1 MQHKAILHRKYAISN
16 SDEKMS
22 IQIGQIKTRNRVFLA
37 PLSGVTDE
45 PFRAVAHAH
54 GAGLV
59 VSEMVASEE
68 LVRARP
74 DMVRRARGAEKLK
87 PFVIQLAGREARWM
101 TEGTKVAQDL
111 GADIIDINMGCPARQ
126 VTGGLSGSALMRDLD
141 HALTLIEATVQASR
155 VPVTLKMR
163 LGWDADSI
171 NAPELARRAE
181 ASGVQMI
188 TVHGRTRCQFYGG
201 KADWK
206 AIRAV
211 KEAIS
216 IPVIAN
222 GDGTSAA
229 DARAMLEE
237 SNADGVMI
245 GRGTYGRPWWPGV
258 IANQLDA
265 GSGIKE
271 PSLHTEMSIV
281 VEHHQQMLD
290 NYGGELGNRTAR
302 KHIGWTI
309 ARLEERKLLSP
320 QNASL
325 WRQQILSSRDNAHV
339 SRSIIQLYGSL
350 EAQEAEAA

>member
-1 MQHKAILHRKYAISN
+1 
-16 SDEKMS
+16 MS
-22 IQIGQIKTRNRVFLA
+22 IQIGSIKTRNRVFLA

-74 DMVRRARGAEKLK
+74 DMVRRARGAETLK

-101 TEGTKVAQDL
+101 TEGAKVAQDL
-111 GADIIDINMGCPARQ
+111 GADVIDINMGCPARQ

-141 HALTLIEATVQASR
+141 HALKLIDATVQAAR

-163 LGWDADSI
+163 LGWDAGSI
-171 NAPELARRAE
+171 NAPELAHRAE
-181 ASGVQMI
+181 AAGVQMI

-201 KADWK
+201 RADWS
-206 AIRAV
+206 AISAV

-216 IPVIAN
+216 IPLIAN
-222 GDGTSAA
+222 GDVSSAEQA
-229 DARAMLEE
+229 KSMLAE
-237 SNADGVMI
+237 SGADGVMI
-245 GRGTYGRPWWPGV
+245 GRGAYGRPWWPGV
-258 IANQLDA
+258 IANQLDP
-265 GSGIKE
+265 GSGIAE
-271 PSLHTEMSIV
+271 PSLIAEMTIIAD
-281 VEHHQQMLD
+281 HHQKMLK
-290 NYGGELGNRTAR
+290 NYGAELGNRTAR

-320 QNASL
+320 QKAAF
-325 WRQQILSSRDNAHV
+325 WRQCILTSRDNNHV
-339 SRSIIQLYGSL
+339 ASSILELYGAL
-350 EAQEAEAA
+350 ENAEAKAA